1 MELGVLRILNQLV
14 FDDFDRAGGEL
25 FGILQRLLEVCNVGF
40 KCRVVHLVL
49 TRPCIL
55 NVLRPRA
62 LLLDE
67 LGMLRI
73 LHQRRVPRIMDVVID
88 LLEFFLFQ
96 LHLLFVPFGQVIRV
110 LQLGGQREVLRSQIR
125 HLSLVLTFKAFLKVV
140 EGTAQLRRHPLQTI
154 DAGHLLNVVTDH
166 FEIVLLQSH
175 RLATPAEVA
184 ALLVDPLPR
193 LAFITFLAGRGHPG
207 VLEHGLARVGE
218 HDRDVA
224 DLRIIGK
231 HSALLHLTNV
241 VHETLSIQ
249 LCPGK

>member
-14 FDDFDRAGGEL
+14 FDYFDRAGREL

-49 TRPCIL
+49 IRPCIL
-55 NVLRPRA
+55 NILRPCA
-62 LLLDE
+62 LFLHK
-67 LGMLRI
+67 LGMLCI
-73 LHQRRVPRIMDVVID
+73 LHQRRVPRIMDEVID

-96 LHLLFVPFGQVIRV
+96 LHLFFVPLGQVIRV

-125 HLSLVLTFKAFLKVV
+125 HLRFVLTFEAFLEVV

-166 FEIVLLQSH
+166 FEIVFLQSNG
-175 RLATPAEVA
+175 LATPAEVA

-193 LAFITFLAGRGHPG
+193 LAFIAFQAGCGHPG
-207 VLEHGLARVGE
+207 VLEHGLARVRE

-224 DLRIIGK
+224 NLRVIGK
-231 HSALLHLTNV
+231 HGALLHLTNV
-241 VHETLSIQ
+241 VHETLSI
-249 LCPGK
+249 